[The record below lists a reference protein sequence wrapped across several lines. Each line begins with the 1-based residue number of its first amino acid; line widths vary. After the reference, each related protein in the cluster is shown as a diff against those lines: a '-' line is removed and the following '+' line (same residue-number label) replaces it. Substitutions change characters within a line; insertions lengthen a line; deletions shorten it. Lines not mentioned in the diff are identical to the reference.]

1 MPKLETR
8 LITLKLADLKLLNN
22 NARYM
27 TASQFQRLVENVA
40 QDGALTSTPL
50 VYRGEVLSG
59 NHRVQAAIK
68 AGIEEAPC
76 IEILSEITEQHRVAL
91 QLSHNSITGQDD
103 LSILQNLYDSLDLDM
118 KGYSGLTDDCF
129 KLDEIDIS
137 SLSVGATRYEELT
150 ALFLPEEKPLFM
162 DALERVK
169 KHPKTLHLAAD
180 YRDFDTVFN
189 TVVKVKE
196 HHNIHNTAVALRVMA
211 ELALRQIETEQV
223 QSERTP

>member
-1 MPKLETR
+1 MSKLETR
-8 LITLKLADLKLLNN
+8 LVTLKLADLKPLEN

-27 TASQFQRLVENVA
+27 TASQFQRLVDNLSA
-40 QDGALTSTPL
+40 DGALTSTPL
-50 VYRGEVLSG
+50 VYKGTVLSG
-59 NHRVQAAIK
+59 NHRVQAAVK

-76 IEILSEITEQHRVAL
+76 IEITSELTEQQRVAL

-103 LSILQNLYDSLDLDM
+103 LSILQSLYDSLDLDM

-137 SLSVGATRYEELT
+137 SLSAGGTKYEELT

-162 DALERVK
+162 DAIERIK
-169 KHPKTLHLAAD
+169 KHPKAVFLAGQ
-180 YRDFDTVFN
+180 YQDFDAVFSA
-189 TVVKVKE
+189 VVRVKE

-211 ELALRQIETEQV
+211 ELAMKQIETEQNEP
-223 QSERTP
+223 ERNT